1 MRSIMERMTTPTAI
15 RVAELHQLLQRHET
29 TPAAGSVPVHPVL
42 TGLFPGGLRA
52 GAVYTLQGSMSAA
65 LALLAGPS
73 TAGSWCGVVGVP
85 DLGIEAAVDW
95 GVWLERLALVP
106 KVPAEDWTMVVASL
120 VEVCA
125 LVVAAPPEHISAG
138 EVSRLLARLR
148 TSGSTL
154 VVLGE
159 WPRPAAR
166 LTGRIVRWDGLYD
179 GHGYLSAATLRL
191 ESTERH
197 RTRHLEV
204 EMPVRP

>member
-1 MRSIMERMTTPTAI
+1 MSVPTATRI
-15 RVAELHQLLQRHET
+15 TELHELLRRHET
-29 TPAAGSVPVHPVL
+29 APAAGSVPVHPAL
-42 TGLFPGGLRA
+42 AGLFPGGLRA
-52 GAVYTLQGSMSAA
+52 GAVYSLHGSMSAA

-95 GVWLERLALVP
+95 GVWLDRLALVP
-106 KVPAEDWTMVVASL
+106 RVSAEDWTTVVASL

-125 LVVAAPPEHISAG
+125 LVVAAPPAQITPG

-154 VVLGE
+154 VVLGD
-159 WPRPAAR
+159 WPRATAT

-179 GHGYLSAATLRL
+179 GHGHLSAATLRL
-191 ESTERH
+191 EATERH
-197 RTRHLEV
+197 RTRHLEI
-204 EMPVRP
+204 ELPVRP